1 MDWGTNEAIRHNCDG
16 FLMRLFLPGQQ
27 VISVLSQTQGR
38 DGERSR
44 EEEKREA
51 EKELRAGSWPAGY
64 REGAKLCILFSTF
77 IKRTFLGKHP
87 KTNVTIS

>member
-1 MDWGTNEAIRHNCDG
+1 M
-16 FLMRLFLPGQQ
+16 
-27 VISVLSQTQGR
+27 LSQTQGR
-38 DGERSR
+38 DSEKSK
-44 EEEKREA
+44 EEGKREA
-51 EKELRAGSWPAGY
+51 EQKLRVGSWPAGY